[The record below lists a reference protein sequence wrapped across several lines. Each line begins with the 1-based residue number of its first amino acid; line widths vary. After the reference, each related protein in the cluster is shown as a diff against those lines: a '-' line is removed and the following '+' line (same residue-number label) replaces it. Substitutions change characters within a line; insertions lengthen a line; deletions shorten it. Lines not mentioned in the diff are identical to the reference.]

1 MQTNIRETF
10 AASGYVA
17 IPSVMGADEID
28 IYRKRLAEAFGTS
41 PRAELGDS
49 QEVRNLVLS
58 RMPWTAD
65 LFFSNAVQ
73 RHVCELLGENYV
85 IFPDNSI
92 MDSQYG
98 DWHTDT
104 TSSELAG
111 QLFRSNPDFALVNI
125 AFYFQPNNEFGGGLD
140 VVPGSHLL
148 PDVFLDLVR
157 RKNETYRQSLANPSP
172 ATRSIGDRFRDMLR
186 PLIPEPILLARRR
199 RAERFTLP
207 IKSASI
213 QVDQLTIDH
222 ALGGIVMFDLRL
234 YHKASWPSIPKPFP
248 VQARKYALFVICGKN
263 NETSRQYRRY
273 LSIRAQSEPAYAG
286 MIGQTNPDWLMER
299 AREAKATFL

>member
-10 AASGYVA
+10 ATSGYVA
-17 IPSVMGADEID
+17 IPPVIAADEITT
-28 IYRKRLAEAFGTS
+28 YRKRLVEAFDTP

-49 QEVRNLVLS
+49 KEVRNIILS
-58 RMPWTAD
+58 RLPWTAE
-65 LFFSNAVQ
+65 LFFREAVQ
-73 RHVCELLGENYV
+73 RPVRELLGDGYV

-111 QLFRSNPDFALVNI
+111 QSFRSNPDFGLVNV

-140 VVPGSHLL
+140 VVPGSHLV

-157 RKNETYRQSLANPSP
+157 RKNEAYRQYLDNPPPAETSLGN
-172 ATRSIGDRFRDMLR
+172 RFRDVLR
-186 PLIPEPILLARRR
+186 PLIPKPILLARRR
-199 RAERFTLP
+199 RAERFSLP
-207 IKSASI
+207 MKSESTQAG
-213 QVDQLTIDH
+213 QVSIDH
-222 ALGGIVMFDLRL
+222 ALGGLVMFDLRL
-234 YHKASWPSIPKPFP
+234 YHKASWPSVPRPFP
-248 VQARKYALFVICGKN
+248 ERGRKFSMFVICGKN

-273 LSIRAQSEPAYAG
+273 LSIRAETEPAYAG
-286 MIGQTNPDWLMER
+286 MIEQSNPDWLIER
-299 AREAKATFL
+299 ARAAKATFL